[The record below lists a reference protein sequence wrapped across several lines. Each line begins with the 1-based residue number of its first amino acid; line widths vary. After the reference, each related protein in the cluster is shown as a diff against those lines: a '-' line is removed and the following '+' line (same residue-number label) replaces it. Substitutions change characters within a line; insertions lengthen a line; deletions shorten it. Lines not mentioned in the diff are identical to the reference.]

1 MIQDNTRHVDL
12 RLLCPGLT
20 YPLVNGTF
28 TLGNCKNASESSG
41 IDRMTYAL
49 GLIHNYV
56 LLQPSH

>member
-1 MIQDNTRHVDL
+1 
-12 RLLCPGLT
+12 
-20 YPLVNGTF
+20 VNGTF
-28 TLGNCKNASESSG
+28 TLDNCKNASESSG